1 MTPINKPQGLMAAPN
16 EFRGTIGEMVEDFVM
31 PNLPPLSRLV
41 ECTEAFLRYA
51 LEDSDPI
58 HIVRGPDK
66 GHLQRIDGS
75 LVVDSDNATPI
86 WSFLRCLDRSTDP
99 CEVLTFIRDA
109 SIPILM
115 ALSAKKRSYW
125 DYGRE
130 MSQGEKDRLWTL
142 NLKHCHILPLGAP
155 GLSLRHRFLRNICP
169 LNHFLFP
176 SPKKFHMQRIDWS
189 ESNVPDLG
197 ESTTV
202 IGLIQQRVLELLRK
216 QGGAATYDRFLDLT
230 GGTILAAPSPDL
242 RIQLRRRDNSV
253 SPSRTSGGPYQTNS
267 VVSDSA
273 APNDSAQ
280 CHWTLNEEHGFYART
295 KVRDRVV
302 HLFLCCQS
310 LAGETTL
317 VGEYVL
323 DLPSL
328 SELGVVSR
336 RWVNDEFAYRVRIVR
351 ERDGSYWLRVKG
363 GVSLALEKLR
373 VAEH

>member
-1 MTPINKPQGLMAAPN
+1 MRSISKPQGPVAAPN

-31 PNLPPLSRLV
+31 PNLPPLYHLL

-86 WSFLRCLDRSTDP
+86 WSFLRCLDGSTDP

-115 ALSAKKRSYW
+115 ALSAKKRSSW
-125 DYGRE
+125 NYGRE
-130 MSQGEKDRLWTL
+130 ISQAEKDRLWTV

-155 GLSLRHRFLRNICP
+155 GLSLRHRFLRNVCP

-176 SPKKFHMQRIDWS
+176 SPKKFHMQRVDWS
-189 ESNVPDLG
+189 ESRNVADLG

-216 QGGAATYDRFLDLT
+216 EGGSAVYYRFLDLT
-230 GGTILAAPSPDL
+230 GGTILAAPSRHL
-242 RIQLRRRDNSV
+242 RIELQRRDHSV
-253 SPSRTSGGPYQTNS
+253 FPGRTSGGPYKTD
-267 VVSDSA
+267 SDSA

-280 CHWTLNEEHGFYART
+280 CHWTLNEAHGVYVRT

-302 HLFLCCQS
+302 HLLLCSQS
-310 LAGETTL
+310 LAGKATF
-317 VGEYVL
+317 VGEYLL

-336 RWVNDEFAYRVRIVR
+336 RWIKDGFAYRIRIVR
-351 ERDGSYWLRVKG
+351 ERDGSYWLQVKI

-373 VAEH
+373 VG